1 MAGTVQPLLRPPAG
15 RSDRRRRRAGLL
27 ALIVLAALLA
37 LAAVQADPASATP
50 GSDGSELATS
60 SPLLAAEAG
69 GDEAGDEV
77 AAEGAEEGEEAAEG
91 EEAEGDDG
99 PARDPVWTSLL
110 PPLLAIGLALATR
123 QIIPSLVAGVWLGAW
138 IVDGFTISGIVTAL
152 LDLIEIYVVDALSD
166 PDHVAIIVFT
176 LMIGGM
182 VGIVRRNG
190 GTDGIVDRVTRFAST
205 PRRGQLATGGLGVAI
220 FFDDYANTLVVGN
233 TMRPITDRLQVSREK
248 LAYLVDS
255 TAAPIATVAL
265 VTTWIG
271 FQVGLIGDAL
281 ADTGLELTGYA
292 VFLRSIPYAFYPI
305 LAVVFVFA
313 VALTGRDFGPMR
325 QAEQRARDGEILREG
340 SDLGGSDELEDT
352 LRPPEDAPRRLVN
365 AVLPIATLLV
375 VTAGGLVVTGEGD
388 TIVEVV
394 GDGDAFAAL
403 LWGSL
408 LAVLVAAA
416 LSLGQRILT
425 VGETVNAWF
434 AGVKSVLYVLI
445 ILTLAWALSAV
456 ASELGTAEYL
466 ADTLG
471 EALPA
476 AVLPT
481 LLFLVAA
488 AVAFATGTSWG
499 TMGILTPLAVPLL
512 WTVLENQGM
521 ADPAGHPI
529 LFAGVSTVLAGAV
542 WGDHCSPISDT
553 TVISSLASQCDVVD
567 HVRTQLPYA
576 LFVGGVAIVIGLLPV
591 GFGVP
596 WWVVMPVAAVICVVG
611 LHVLG
616 RPVAGHRSEQRAT
629 ATTDA

>member
-1 MAGTVQPLLRPPAG
+1 MADTVQRPLRTSTGP
-15 RSDRRRRRAGLL
+15 SQRRRRRAGLL
-27 ALIVLAALLA
+27 TLAVLAVMLA
-37 LAAVQADPASATP
+37 FAAVQAHPASAALGQGGTEP
-50 GSDGSELATS
+50 ATS
-60 SPLLAAEAG
+60 SPVVAAEA
-69 GDEAGDEV
+69 DEGE
-77 AAEGAEEGEEAAEG
+77 AAEGAEEGA
-91 EEAEGDDG
+91 EAEEDDE
-99 PARDPVWTSLL
+99 PARDPVWTALL

-138 IVDGFTISGIVTAL
+138 LVEGVTVGGIVTAL

-182 VGIVRRNG
+182 VGIIRRNG
-190 GTDGIVDRVTRFAST
+190 GTDGIVDRVIRFAST
-205 PRRGQLATGGLGVAI
+205 PRRGQLTTGGLGVAI

-233 TMRPITDRLQVSREK
+233 TMRPITDRLQLSREK

-255 TAAPIATVAL
+255 TAAPLATIAL

-271 FQVGLIGDAL
+271 FQVGLIDDAL
-281 ADTGLELTGYA
+281 AGTGVELTGYA

-305 LAVVFVFA
+305 LAIVFVFA

-325 QAEQRARDGEILREG
+325 HAEQRARDGQVLREG
-340 SDLGGSDELEDT
+340 SDLGGSDDLEDT
-352 LRPPEDAPRRLVN
+352 LRPPEDAPRRLIN
-365 AVLPIATLLV
+365 AVLPIVTLLV
-375 VTAGGLVVTGEGD
+375 VTAAGLVVTGEGD

-416 LSLGQRILT
+416 LSIGQRIL
-425 VGETVNAWF
+425 GISQTVNAWF

-476 AVLPT
+476 AVLPA
-481 LLFLVAA
+481 LLFIVAA

-512 WTVLENQGM
+512 WSVLETQGM

-576 LFVGGVAIVIGLLPV
+576 LFVGGVAVVIGLLPV

-596 WWVVMPVAAVICVVG
+596 WWLALPVAAVVCVVG
-611 LHVLG
+611 LRVLG
-616 RPVAGHRSEQRAT
+616 RPVAGHRSEQDAV
-629 ATTDA
+629 ATTEV

>member
-1 MAGTVQPLLRPPAG
+1 MADTVQPLLRPPAG
-15 RSDRRRRRAGLL
+15 RRDRRRRLAGLL
-27 ALIVLAALLA
+27 TLVVLAVLFVLAALR
-37 LAAVQADPASATP
+37 ADPASA
-50 GSDGSELATS
+50 GSEPAGSEQATG
-60 SPLLAAEAG
+60 SPLLAAEAE
-69 GDEAGDEV
+69 DDV
-77 AAEGAEEGEEAAEG
+77 AVEGEQENEDA
-91 EEAEGDDG
+91 EAEDE

-138 IVDGFTISGIVTAL
+138 LVEGVSVGGIVTAL
-152 LDLIEIYVVDALSD
+152 LDLIEVYVVEALSD

-255 TAAPIATVAL
+255 TAAPIATLAL

-281 ADTGLELTGYA
+281 AETGVELTGYA

-305 LAVVFVFA
+305 LAIVFVFA

-325 QAEQRARDGEILREG
+325 HAERRARDGQVLREG

-352 LRPPEDAPRRLVN
+352 LRPPDDAPRRLVN

-375 VTAGGLVVTGEGD
+375 VTAAGLVVTGEGD

-434 AGVKSVLYVLI
+434 AGIKSVLYVLI

-476 AVLPT
+476 AVLPA
-481 LLFLVAA
+481 LLFVVAA

-512 WTVLENQGM
+512 WSVLEAEGM

-553 TVISSLASQCDVVD
+553 TVISSLASRCDVVD

-576 LFVGGVAIVIGLLPV
+576 SFVGGVAIVVGLLPV

-596 WWVVMPVAAVICVVG
+596 WWVVLPLAAVVCVAG

-616 RPVAGHRSEQRAT
+616 GPVAGHRSEQPAGAT
-629 ATTDA
+629 AEV

>member
-1 MAGTVQPLLRPPAG
+1 
-15 RSDRRRRRAGLL
+15 
-27 ALIVLAALLA
+27 
-37 LAAVQADPASATP
+37 
-50 GSDGSELATS
+50 
-60 SPLLAAEAG
+60 
-69 GDEAGDEV
+69 
-77 AAEGAEEGEEAAEG
+77 
-91 EEAEGDDG
+91 
-99 PARDPVWTSLL
+99 
-110 PPLLAIGLALATR
+110 
-123 QIIPSLVAGVWLGAW
+123 
-138 IVDGFTISGIVTAL
+138 
-152 LDLIEIYVVDALSD
+152 
-166 PDHVAIIVFT
+166 
-176 LMIGGM
+176 
-182 VGIVRRNG
+182 
-190 GTDGIVDRVTRFAST
+190 
-205 PRRGQLATGGLGVAI
+205 
-220 FFDDYANTLVVGN
+220 
-233 TMRPITDRLQVSREK
+233 MRPITDRLQVSREK

-255 TAAPIATVAL
+255 TAAPIATIAL

-281 ADTGLELTGYA
+281 ADTGVELTGYA

-305 LAVVFVFA
+305 LAIVFVFA

-325 QAEQRARDGEILREG
+325 HAEQRARDGQILRDG

-352 LRPPEDAPRRLVN
+352 LRPPEDAPRRLIN
-365 AVLPIATLLV
+365 AVLPIVTLLV
-375 VTAGGLVVTGEGD
+375 VTAAGLVVTGEGD

-416 LSLGQRILT
+416 LSLGQRILSIS
-425 VGETVNAWF
+425 ETVNAWF
-434 AGVKSVLYVLI
+434 AGIKSVLYVLI

-466 ADTLG
+466 AATLG

-476 AVLPT
+476 AVLPA
-481 LLFLVAA
+481 LLFIVAA

-512 WTVLENQGM
+512 WSVLEAQGL

-596 WWVVMPVAAVICVVG
+596 WWVAMPVAAVVCVAG
-611 LHVLG
+611 LHILG
-616 RPVAGHRSEQRAT
+616 RPVAGHRSEQRAA
-629 ATTDA
+629 ATTQV

>member
-1 MAGTVQPLLRPPAG
+1 MASVARRPLP
-15 RSDRRRRRAGLL
+15 DRRLPGPARRRLVVLLL
-27 ALIVLAALLA
+27 AGLAALLA
-37 LAAVQADPASATP
+37 VGAAPSDPGPEPVPATTQM
-50 GSDGSELATS
+50 G
-60 SPLLAAEAG
+60 LLAAEADDDAV
-69 GDEAGDEV
+69 DEEQAQEQ
-77 AAEGAEEGEEAAEG
+77 EEDA
-91 EEAEGDDG
+91 EAEDDEDG
-99 PARDPVWTSLL
+99 PVRDPVWTSLL

-138 IVDGFTISGIVTAL
+138 LVEGVTVGGIVTAL
-152 LDLIEIYVVDALSD
+152 LDMIEVYVVDALSD

-190 GTDGIVDRVTRFAST
+190 GTDGIVERVTRWAST
-205 PRRGQLATGGLGVAI
+205 PRRGQLSTAGLGVAI

-233 TMRPITDRLQVSREK
+233 TMRPITDRLNLSREK

-255 TAAPIATVAL
+255 TAAPIATIAL

-271 FQVGLIGDAL
+271 FQVGLIDDAL
-281 ADTGLELTGYA
+281 AGTGVEATGYA

-305 LAVVFVFA
+305 LAIVFVFA

-325 QAEQRARDGEILREG
+325 HAEQRARDGEVLREG
-340 SDLGGSDELEDT
+340 SDLGGSDQLETT
-352 LRPPEDAPRRLVN
+352 LTPPEDAPRRLVN
-365 AVLPIATLLV
+365 AVLPIVTLLG
-375 VTAGGLVVTGEGD
+375 VTAGGLIVTGEGE

-408 LAVLVAAA
+408 LAVVVAAV
-416 LSLGQRILT
+416 LSIGQRILS

-434 AGVKSVLYVLI
+434 AGIKSVLYVLI

-476 AVLPT
+476 AVLPA
-481 LLFLVAA
+481 LLFIVAA

-512 WTVLENQGM
+512 WSVLDAQGL
-521 ADPAGHPI
+521 ADPGGHPI

-576 LFVGGVAIVIGLLPV
+576 LFVGGVSVVLGLLPV

-596 WWVVMPVAAVICVVG
+596 WWLALPVAAVVSVAG
-611 LHVLG
+611 LRVFG
-616 RPVAGHRSEQRAT
+616 RPLAAHRREQTVEETRSAP
-629 ATTDA
+629 

>member
-1 MAGTVQPLLRPPAG
+1 MADTVH
-15 RSDRRRRRAGLL
+15 RSLHPSAVRSQRRRRHAGLL
-27 ALIVLAALLA
+27 TLVLLAALVVF
-37 LAAVQADPASATP
+37 AAIQAAPASAAL
-50 GSDGSELATS
+50 GSDGTEPETS
-60 SPLLAAEAG
+60 SLVLAAEAE
-69 GDEAGDEV
+69 DEDV
-77 AAEGAEEGEEAAEG
+77 AAEGAEEGEEGEEG
-91 EEAEGDDG
+91 EEAEEAEEDDE
-99 PARDPVWTSLL
+99 PVRDPVWTSLL

-138 IVDGFTISGIVTAL
+138 LAEGVSVAGIVTAL
-152 LDLIEIYVVDALSD
+152 LALIEVYVVDALSD

-182 VGIVRRNG
+182 VGIIRRNG

-255 TAAPIATVAL
+255 TAAPIATIAL

-281 ADTGLELTGYA
+281 ADTGVELTGYA

-305 LAVVFVFA
+305 LAIVFVFA

-325 QAEQRARDGEILREG
+325 HAEQRARDGQILRDG

-352 LRPPEDAPRRLVN
+352 LRPPEDAPRRLIN
-365 AVLPIATLLV
+365 AVLPIVTLLV
-375 VTAGGLVVTGEGD
+375 VTAAGLVVTGEGD

-416 LSLGQRILT
+416 LSLGQRILSIS
-425 VGETVNAWF
+425 ETVNAWF
-434 AGVKSVLYVLI
+434 AGIKSVLYVLI

-466 ADTLG
+466 AATLG

-476 AVLPT
+476 AVLPA
-481 LLFLVAA
+481 LLFIVAA

-512 WTVLENQGM
+512 WSVLEAQGL

-596 WWVVMPVAAVICVVG
+596 WWVAMPVAAVVCVAG
-611 LHVLG
+611 LHILG
-616 RPVAGHRSEQRAT
+616 RPVAGHRSEQRAA
-629 ATTDA
+629 ATTQV

>member
-37 LAAVQADPASATP
+37 LAAVQGDPASATP

-60 SPLLAAEAG
+60 SPLLAAEA
-69 GDEAGDEV
+69 DDDAGDEV
-77 AAEGAEEGEEAAEG
+77 AAEGAEEGEEATEG
-91 EEAEGDDG
+91 EEAEGDDE

>member
-1 MAGTVQPLLRPPAG
+1 MSDTVRSQLLPAAG
-15 RSDRRRRRAGLL
+15 RRDRRRRHAGLL

-37 LAAVQADPASATP
+37 LAAVQADPASAALGP
-50 GSDGSELATS
+50 GGHEPATS
-60 SPLLAAEAG
+60 SPLLAAEA
-69 GDEAGDEV
+69 DDEV
-77 AAEGAEEGEEAAEG
+77 AAEEGDEAAEG
-91 EEAEGDDG
+91 EEAEGDDE

-138 IVDGFTISGIVTAL
+138 IVDGFTVGGIVTAL

-255 TAAPIATVAL
+255 TAAPIATIAL

-281 ADTGLELTGYA
+281 ADTGIELTGYA

-305 LAVVFVFA
+305 LAIVFVFA

-325 QAEQRARDGEILREG
+325 HAEQRARDGQVLREG

-375 VTAGGLVVTGEGD
+375 VTAAGLVVTGEGD

-408 LAVLVAAA
+408 LAVLVAAV

-481 LLFLVAA
+481 LLFIVAA

-576 LFVGGVAIVIGLLPV
+576 LFVGGVAIVLGLLPV

-596 WWVVMPVAAVICVVG
+596 WWVAMPVAAVVCVIG

-616 RPVAGHRSEQRAT
+616 RPVAGHRSEQHAAAT
-629 ATTDA
+629 NG